1 MNDTDLLQLLTC
13 PVCQDS
19 DLLGLDAR
27 LADGTLTCNRC
38 DALYPVRGGIPI
50 LLPPDL
56 DPSRIHDELDHEH
69 EHKRQQADFYDRDV
83 AAEFEITRPNGTP
96 LAYRWL
102 MEEKFRRSVAKLPPL
117 KGATVLDACSGSGM
131 DAEFLLREGARV
143 IALDISEACALRAR
157 SRAERQGLDYLVVVG
172 DVRRLPVR
180 TGAAD
185 IAYVHD
191 GFHHLDE
198 PALGIRELAR
208 VARLAVSINEPA
220 DALATKFAVRLG
232 MALKE
237 EGAGNPVVRLRAQDV
252 SDELQRA
259 GFHVEASRYVMYY
272 PHEPGRVMRFV
283 SRPGV
288 YQLYRWAL
296 RLVNSVVGAAGN
308 KLQVAAVRER

>member
-1 MNDTDLLQLLTC
+1 MNAELLGLLTC
-13 PVCQDS
+13 PVCRDS
-19 DLLGLDAR
+19 ELLGLDEQMV
-27 LADGTLTCNRC
+27 DGALSCSRC
-38 DALYPVRGGIPI
+38 EATYPVRNGIPI

-56 DPSRIHDELDHEH
+56 DTSGVHDELDHAQR
-69 EHKRQQADFYDRDV
+69 HKQGQVDYLDREV
-83 AAEFEITRPNGTP
+83 AEEFEISRPYGTP

-143 IALDISEACALRAR
+143 IALDISESCALRAR

-232 MALKE
+232 MALRE

-259 GFHVEASRYVMYY
+259 GFHVEASRYIMYY
-272 PHEPGRVMRFV
+272 QHEPGRVMRFV

-288 YQLYRWAL
+288 YQLYQWAL
-296 RLVNSVVGAAGN
+296 RLVNRVVGAAGN